1 MRKLGKVQWLKSV
14 RGVSGGCILTVDL
27 RRVTL
32 FDLLEAMEDEWQVVA
47 CLRPGYVCQWVNK
60 HRQRCQVHRRL
71 AEIQEALNQ
80 ELQAYTL
87 QEILFG
93 EK

>member
-1 MRKLGKVQWLKSV
+1 M
-14 RGVSGGCILTVDL
+14 VDL
-27 RRVTL
+27 RRKTL
-32 FDLLEAMEDEWQVVA
+32 CDLLEAMEDEWQVVA

-60 HRQRCQVHRRL
+60 HRQRCQVHHRL
-71 AEIQEALNQ
+71 AEIQQMLDE
-80 ELQAYTL
+80 ELRAYTL